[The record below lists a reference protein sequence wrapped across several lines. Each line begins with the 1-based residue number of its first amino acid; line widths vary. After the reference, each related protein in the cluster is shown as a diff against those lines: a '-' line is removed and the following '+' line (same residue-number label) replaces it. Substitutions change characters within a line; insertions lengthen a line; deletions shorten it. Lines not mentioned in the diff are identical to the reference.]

1 MDAKSDN
8 WGENGDKERGEGGNC
23 FPLQNLPGG
32 GTQAQNETVRSTNSD
47 VQGYV

>member
-1 MDAKSDN
+1 MDAKRHN
-8 WGENGDKERGEGGNC
+8 WGGNGGKERGEGGGC

-32 GTQAQNETVRSTNSD
+32 GTQAHNETVRSTNSD